1 MTRTH
6 PIATQQES
14 VAAVRLLKAVAVSHL
29 RNQRA
34 QTLSVSVSVAL
45 AVAGLLTGP
54 GSRYGTAVTLG
65 GTLWAALYMAVMAP
79 WAERYLQTAAT
90 LQEMFD
96 ADVLGLPWNNVAVG
110 ARIGNDEVSRLS
122 RSFRGSEVRLRGY
135 YLVVEAA
142 APYDVLF
149 CLEQN
154 LAWGSRI
161 RLRFAQLTL
170 GVLVLWSTVGVL
182 LALATGGT
190 VSRLITGWFIPSLG
204 LLLLCLQT
212 YRAQMASVQ
221 ERLRVLG
228 LVRSVIDEP
237 ASPVITTPDALPR
250 FVRQVQ
256 DALFQVRRLQPR
268 LPIWYFRRYHD
279 QDKNDFQIRMH
290 ELESRYPRP

>member
-1 MTRTH
+1 LTSTH
-6 PIATQQES
+6 PIADQQES
-14 VAAVRLLKAVAVSHL
+14 VAAVRLLKAVAVAHL

-34 QTLSVSVSVAL
+34 QTLSLGVSIAL
-45 AVAGLLTGP
+45 AVAGLLTGS

-79 WAERYLQTAAT
+79 WAERYLRIAAA

-96 ADVLGLPWNNVAVG
+96 AEVLDLPWNNVAVG
-110 ARIGNDEVSRLS
+110 NRISDDEVSRLS
-122 RSFRGSEVRLRGY
+122 RSFRGSEDRLRGY
-135 YLVVEAA
+135 YLVVDAA

-170 GVLVLWSTVGVL
+170 GTLVLWSTAGVL

-190 VSRLITGWFIPSLG
+190 VSRLVTGWFVPSLG
-204 LLLLCLQT
+204 LLLLCLQM
-212 YRAQMASVQ
+212 YRTQMTSIQ

-228 LVRSVIDEP
+228 LVRAVIDDP
-237 ASPVITTPDALPR
+237 ASPVITTPAALTR
-250 FVRQVQ
+250 FARQVQ
-256 DALFQVRRLQPR
+256 DTLYQMRRLQPR
-268 LPIWYFRRYHD
+268 LPTWYFRRYHD
-279 QDKNDFQIRMH
+279 QDKGDFQIRMQ
-290 ELESRYPRP
+290 ELESRFPRS